1 MVRPVWK
8 YLLKPI
14 IIVVAL
20 LCSLRPGAQWMA
32 AKCFQL
38 PLVPALW
45 FAVPMV
51 VCNCPQVGVELAV
64 AMLTG
69 VGRMKHFCA
78 LETWMRIS
86 LWNSML

>member
-1 MVRPVWK
+1 MQPQTWSPVE
-8 YLLKPI
+8 
-14 IIVVAL
+14 
-20 LCSLRPGAQWMA
+20 A

-38 PLVPALW
+38 PLVPALGV
-45 FAVPMV
+45 AVPMV
-51 VCNCPQVGVELAV
+51 VCNCPQVGVEVAV
-64 AMLTG
+64 AMLAG